1 MSAKRDLDP
10 AASPLHFFGAEVRR
24 AREAAGMTL
33 ADLGATVPCDAS
45 TVSRIEAG
53 RLHPTDR
60 FVAACMEAF
69 PQLEWLGRFYEDSQ
83 MWGDGAIPRWF
94 EDWLNM
100 ERVSSTLRTWQPLL
114 IPGLL
119 QTADY
124 ARAMYSA
131 GFLSADDGE
140 VDQLVAAR
148 MARQCIL
155 DRPNP
160 PNLWIVLDE
169 AVLHRLIGT
178 PKTMYDQLLQ
188 VADMSMRSYICV
200 QVVPSSTGAHA
211 GLSCSFHIA
220 SAQGKRDLL
229 YMEAVEGV
237 TEERSALVSKAA
249 LIFDLVR
256 SDALAR
262 NASRDLILKVAEERW
277 NT

>member
-1 MSAKRDLDP
+1 MPAKRDLDP

-33 ADLGATVPCDAS
+33 ADLGVTVPCDAS

-69 PQLEWLGRFYEDSQ
+69 PQLEWLSRFYEDSQ

-100 ERVSSTLRTWQPLL
+100 ERVASTLRTWQPLL

-124 ARAMYSA
+124 ARAMYGA

-140 VDQLVAAR
+140 VDQLIAAR
-148 MARQCIL
+148 MARQRIF

-211 GLSCSFHIA
+211 GLSCGFHIA

-262 NASRDLILKVAEERW
+262 SASRDLILKVAEERW